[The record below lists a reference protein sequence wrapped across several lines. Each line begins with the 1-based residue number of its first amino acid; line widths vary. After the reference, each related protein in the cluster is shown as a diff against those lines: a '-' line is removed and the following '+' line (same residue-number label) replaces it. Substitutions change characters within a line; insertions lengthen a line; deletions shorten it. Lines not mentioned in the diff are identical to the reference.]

1 MAEDKDD
8 SQEKTEDPSQRKL
21 DKAREDG
28 KVLSSKEMFVFTS
41 LAMALLMLNFVG
53 DLSEIWLQ
61 HWRAMFQFDDKA
73 IENGGAVSGLLLVTQ
88 FIIVT
93 TIIVGLPLMIVTVLT
108 QFMIGGINFAPKS
121 FSFKGNKLNPIS
133 GLGRIFSVKGLVEL
147 GKSILKVVLLFAI
160 SGYVIYRLL
169 PEIVWISS
177 GTLSEGLRLMNFSF
191 PLLLAAMLVALLVI
205 AAIDYAW
212 QFHSHKQSLR
222 MSRQELKDE
231 SKQTDG
237 SPEVKAKIRRM
248 QMEQAQTSARERA
261 ALDQV
266 SEATAVITNPIHFAI
281 AVRYIPGEMT
291 APVIVAAGRGAI
303 AREIIARAETHE
315 ITIFQSRMLARALYF
330 TAGIGAEIPE
340 KLYNALAVALA
351 YIYRI
356 DRGEV
361 VDAPEIELPEDMLFN
376 ENGQPLKPEAGS

>member
-1 MAEDKDD
+1 
-8 SQEKTEDPSQRKL
+8 
-21 DKAREDG
+21 
-28 KVLSSKEMFVFTS
+28 
-41 LAMALLMLNFVG
+41 MLNFVG

-177 GTLSEGLRLMNFSF
+177 GTLSEGLRFMNFSF
-191 PLLLAAMLVALLVI
+191 PILLAAMLVALLVI

-248 QMEQAQTSARERA
+248 QMEQAQTSARERRA
-261 ALDQV
+261 R
-266 SEATAVITNPIHFAI
+266 SGFRSHG
-281 AVRYIPGEMT
+281 RYHQPD
-291 APVIVAAGRGAI
+291 PFCRRG
-303 AREIIARAETHE
+303 T
-315 ITIFQSRMLARALYF
+315 LY
-330 TAGIGAEIPE
+330 P
-340 KLYNALAVALA
+340 
-351 YIYRI
+351 R
-356 DRGEV
+356 
-361 VDAPEIELPEDMLFN
+361 
-376 ENGQPLKPEAGS
+376 

>member
-1 MAEDKDD
+1 
-8 SQEKTEDPSQRKL
+8 
-21 DKAREDG
+21 
-28 KVLSSKEMFVFTS
+28 
-41 LAMALLMLNFVG
+41 
-53 DLSEIWLQ
+53 
-61 HWRAMFQFDDKA
+61 
-73 IENGGAVSGLLLVTQ
+73 
-88 FIIVT
+88 
-93 TIIVGLPLMIVTVLT
+93 
-108 QFMIGGINFAPKS
+108 
-121 FSFKGNKLNPIS
+121 
-133 GLGRIFSVKGLVEL
+133 
-147 GKSILKVVLLFAI
+147 
-160 SGYVIYRLL
+160 
-169 PEIVWISS
+169 
-177 GTLSEGLRLMNFSF
+177 
-191 PLLLAAMLVALLVI
+191 
-205 AAIDYAW
+205 
-212 QFHSHKQSLR
+212 
-222 MSRQELKDE
+222 MSRQEFKDE

-248 QMEQAQTSARERA
+248 QMEQAQTSAQERA
-261 ALDQV
+261 ALDKV
-266 SEATAVITNPIHFAI
+266 SEATAVITNPIHFAV
-281 AVRYIPGEMT
+281 AVRYVPGEMS